1 MIFPLAGVNGL
12 IGFTDALHLLAAA
25 KCVSTA
31 YWVSKYPSQ
40 IPAQELNPMQGKFFS
55 SSASVNQVLGARYRL
70 KVVSLTHETGT
81 RLVIKVQRRYK
92 AHLRMTVSGAD

>member
-1 MIFPLAGVNGL
+1 
-12 IGFTDALHLLAAA
+12 
-25 KCVSTA
+25 
-31 YWVSKYPSQ
+31 
-40 IPAQELNPMQGKFFS
+40 MQGKFFS